1 MKVRKAIAC
10 ISIAAFMGGT
20 YGCSTASSS
29 ASFAGQ
35 SGQRAD
41 QDVKAIS
48 IYPHRTDTW
57 AGDPIPY
64 YDEASGTYCVYYLE
78 DLRDG
83 DSGYHPWSLFQT
95 KDFVSFADQGMVI
108 PYSKDTQAQDN
119 ALGTGSVI
127 RDSKGVYHAF
137 YTGHNGGLAQK
148 EAVMQAASTDL
159 LHWEKKADFMLRPDE
174 NYSQTDFR
182 DASVLYVKAKN
193 EYWMLVTTR
202 SQGKAVL
209 ARYISTDL
217 ENWEDA
223 GIFFASDMGDGNME
237 CPTLVQFGSWWYLTF
252 SDQSP
257 NRVVHYRISQSPDGP
272 FLKPEKDTFDGNGFY
287 AGKTVTNGKQLYL
300 CGWIP
305 TRKDYDDNLDYDWA
319 GSLAVH
325 QLVQCEDGTL
335 TVAPPDSIAQELSS
349 PSQTETASVGSGVTC
364 EKDEF
369 AFQKPN
375 SWVSFQPWNMKT
387 SVRITGLFQAGT
399 STNTFGFC
407 FAADKDGK
415 SDFRY
420 QVDLQK
426 GTISFY
432 NKSAADAEPESVVQ
446 AEFSDGNRI
455 PFTFLA
461 DDSACVLYMGGSA
474 LSSRMFSMPG
484 ANWGIWSNDTGLIV
498 RNLQVFTGK

>member
-1 MKVRKAIAC
+1 MKVGKVIVC
-10 ISIAAFMGGT
+10 IFMAALMTGS
-20 YGCSTASSS
+20 YGCNKISHPASSVNPS
-29 ASFAGQ
+29 EQ
-35 SGQRAD
+35 QTNPNM
-41 QDVKAIS
+41 KAIS

-64 YDEASGTYCVYYLE
+64 YNEASKTYHIYYLE

-95 KDFVSFADQGMVI
+95 KDFVSFTDKGKVI
-108 PYSKDTQAQDN
+108 PYSKDTGAQDN

-127 RDSKGVYHAF
+127 RDSHGIYHAF
-137 YTGHNGGLAQK
+137 YTGHNGGLVQK
-148 EAVMQAASTDL
+148 EAIMQATSTDL
-159 LHWEKKADFMLRPDE
+159 LHWKKRAGWMLGPSA

-182 DASVLYVKAKN
+182 DSAILYIKAKN

-209 ARYISTDL
+209 ARYTSTDL
-217 ENWEDA
+217 VNWKDS
-223 GIFFASDMGDGNME
+223 GIFFTSDMGDGNME

-252 SDQSP
+252 SEQSP

-272 FLKPEKDTFDGNGFY
+272 FSKPAKDAFDGNGFY
-287 AGKTVTNGKQLYL
+287 AGKTVTNGTQLYL

-305 TRKDYDDNLDYDWA
+305 TRKNYDDNLEYDWA

-325 QLVQCEDGTL
+325 QLVQCKDGTL
-335 TVAPPDSIAQELSS
+335 TCAPPKSLLQKLSN
-349 PSQTETASVGSGVTC
+349 PSKPKTAYIGSGVTC
-364 EKDEF
+364 ENDEF
-369 AFQKPN
+369 AFRKPN
-375 SWVSFQPWNMKT
+375 SWILFQPWNKKT
-387 SVRITGLFQAGT
+387 SVRITGLFQAEK
-399 STNTFGFC
+399 STKTFGFC
-407 FAADKDGK
+407 FAAEKDGM
-415 SDFRY
+415 SGLRY
-420 QVDLQK
+420 QVNLQK

-432 NKSAADAEPESVVQ
+432 NRSCANAKPESTVH
-446 AEFSDGNRI
+446 ADFSNVNSI

-484 ANWGIWSNDTGLIV
+484 MNWGIWSNDMGLTV
-498 RNLQVFTGK
+498 RNLQAFT